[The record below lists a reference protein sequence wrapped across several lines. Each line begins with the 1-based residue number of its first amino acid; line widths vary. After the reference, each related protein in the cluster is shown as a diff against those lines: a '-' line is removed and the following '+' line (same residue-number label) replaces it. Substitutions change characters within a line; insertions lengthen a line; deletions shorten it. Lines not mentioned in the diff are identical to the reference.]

1 MRKRRNTSWIDACAS
16 ASAVEGQPD
25 ALSRDWSSQSDPKRA
40 LTNSF
45 QVKADHV
52 LFSRL
57 MIATETAPVSLN
69 TVDIRNIRSDC
80 LLMSSGSGIT
90 HPLRSRLP
98 ERDKCLQE
106 YLSQRRFSVTCAVAR
121 EAQPRPRQSMAL
133 ARRRATQHQSSSRAS
148 RGCRVCAESRKSDRV
163 VPASSSVSLSP
174 IPPRWL
180 LFRQLGPQ
188 YSS

>member
-1 MRKRRNTSWIDACAS
+1 MHARARPQLKVNLTY
-16 ASAVEGQPD
+16 
-25 ALSRDWSSQSDPKRA
+25 WSSQSDPKRA

-90 HPLRSRLP
+90 HPLRSRLAD
-98 ERDKCLQE
+98 RDKCLQE
-106 YLSQRRFSVTCAVAR
+106 YLSQ
-121 EAQPRPRQSMAL
+121 
-133 ARRRATQHQSSSRAS
+133 
-148 RGCRVCAESRKSDRV
+148 
-163 VPASSSVSLSP
+163 
-174 IPPRWL
+174 
-180 LFRQLGPQ
+180 
-188 YSS
+188 

>member
-1 MRKRRNTSWIDACAS
+1 MHARARPQLKVNLTRW
-16 ASAVEGQPD
+16 
-25 ALSRDWSSQSDPKRA
+25 DWSSQSDPKRA

-90 HPLRSRLP
+90 HPLRCWLAD
-98 ERDKCLQE
+98 RDKCLD
-106 YLSQRRFSVTCAVAR
+106 RDRGAATCSLRIAQKSPSNEHDYDSSWAISEALVLGRVAD
-121 EAQPRPRQSMAL
+121 ETVKSPC
-133 ARRRATQHQSSSRAS
+133 S
-148 RGCRVCAESRKSDRV
+148 RG
-163 VPASSSVSLSP
+163 
-174 IPPRWL
+174 
-180 LFRQLGPQ
+180 G
-188 YSS
+188 